1 MPHQVENLF
10 ARLKDWRGTATRYDR
25 WAHIFLSAL
34 LLPRHSL
41 LLLIT
46 PQPSTCSG
54 VFLRVS

>member
-34 LLPRHSL
+34 LLGATLFFSLSL
-41 LLLIT
+41 LSLRN
-46 PQPSTCSG
+46 PSSG
-54 VFLRVS
+54 